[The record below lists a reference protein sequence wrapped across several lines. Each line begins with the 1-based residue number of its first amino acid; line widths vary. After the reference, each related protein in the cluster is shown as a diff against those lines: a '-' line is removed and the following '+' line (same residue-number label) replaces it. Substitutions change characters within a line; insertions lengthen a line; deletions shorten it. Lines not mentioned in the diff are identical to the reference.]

1 MMNRNCLRCHCER
14 SEAIQASSWERLWI
28 ASAQM
33 RLAMT
38 GARTAAASHAPK
50 SQISKSFQADLACP
64 VPQQKILFFRFIRK
78 YGCLCAA
85 RLMQRDV
92 RVVTIREVGSGS
104 RDRQCATSAV
114 RRGREIAWSWRP
126 DAGAKSLGMMT
137 PEATVAKEPGHRG
150 ERDISVKT
158 AAQGGPGRSGCTC
171 GSCPVHFFRTGATGL
186 SRGPAFPA
194 PSHLME
200 GKRDAQPGPM
210 APRERGGTSSYQR
223 GDRKRR
229 CLSERATS
237 SGGRRSTD
245 PVV

>member
-38 GARTAAASHAPK
+38 GVRTAATSRAPK

-158 AAQGGPGRSGCTC
+158 AAQGRPGRPAV
-171 GSCPVHFFRTGATGL
+171 PVVPAPCISFA
-186 SRGPAFPA
+186 RGPRASA
-194 PSHLME
+194 EVRPSL
-200 GKRDAQPGPM
+200 RPLVD
-210 APRERGGTSSYQR
+210 GG
-223 GDRKRR
+223 
-229 CLSERATS
+229 
-237 SGGRRSTD
+237 
-245 PVV
+245 